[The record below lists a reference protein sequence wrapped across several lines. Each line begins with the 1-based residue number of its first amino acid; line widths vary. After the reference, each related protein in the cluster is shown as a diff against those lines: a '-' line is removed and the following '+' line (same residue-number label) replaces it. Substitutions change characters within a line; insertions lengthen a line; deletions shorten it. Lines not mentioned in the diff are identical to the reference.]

1 MYFVSLMKFPDFC
14 RFLKGSPFF
23 YKILKTYMILLFLI
37 IILIGLDVLKLVWS
51 KNNAS
56 MNFRGGKMLKVNS
69 VIANSGI
76 QFYTLVYF
84 VLFQQDSLLVYT
96 LCPSL

>member
-14 RFLKGSPFF
+14 RFSKGAPFF

-37 IILIGLDVLKLVWS
+37 IILIGLNVLKLVWS

-56 MNFRGGKMLKVNS
+56 MNFRGGKMLEVN
-69 VIANSGI
+69 N
-76 QFYTLVYF
+76 
-84 VLFQQDSLLVYT
+84 VLGCAALLVFRY
-96 LCPSL
+96 L